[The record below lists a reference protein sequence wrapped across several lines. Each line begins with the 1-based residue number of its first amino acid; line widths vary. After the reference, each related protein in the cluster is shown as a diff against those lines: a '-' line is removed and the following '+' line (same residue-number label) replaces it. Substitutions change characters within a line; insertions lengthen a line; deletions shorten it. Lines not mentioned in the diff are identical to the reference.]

1 MSDGRTVASSRT
13 LPRALLL
20 LATAALVCLP
30 AREEVWAQFEVPS
43 LHPPEFF
50 GEDRPLAVSPA
61 VRYNRV
67 EGLFLGTQVT
77 CRPTR
82 RIGLSFPL
90 MAGYGFN
97 NKTWRYSVG
106 LQQGLLKAEQLTLGA
121 AYFEETAS
129 NDGWRVRWT
138 ENSLAALLL
147 KEDFMDYFG
156 RKGWKVYANERFAG
170 RHTARVV
177 YATYEYQDMGQAE
190 GLAGAL
196 FGGKKRFAPNPSIA
210 SGREQNLK
218 LILELDWR
226 DSPLLPMEG
235 TLVQAIYEKTW
246 QDFSTDGLFV
256 SLTHFRPTFGGQ
268 RLVVRTMLGAR
279 AGSIAPQHLMTVG
292 GVGTLRA
299 FRDRCQTGQNLALF
313 NAAYYFDDL
322 LGRILPRRGSE
333 HGQLSLGVFFD
344 AGSAWGR
351 EKPKKSLLSDL
362 NGLTLLADAG
372 ISLLLADGI
381 VRVDFARQVRG
392 GDGSWRT
399 TLRLMSAL

>member
-1 MSDGRTVASSRT
+1 MSDVTAVASSWTLRRT
-13 LPRALLL
+13 ALLL
-20 LATAALVCLP
+20 AMAALACLL
-30 AREEVWAQFEVPS
+30 AGGEVWAQFEVPS

-50 GEDRPLAVSPA
+50 GEGGALSAAPA

-67 EGLFLGTQVT
+67 EGLFLGMQVT

-97 NKTWRYSVG
+97 NKTWRYSVSV
-106 LQQGLLKAEQLTLGA
+106 LQSFLKAEQLTLGA
-121 AYFEETAS
+121 AYFDETAS
-129 NDGWRVRWT
+129 NDGWRVRGT

-156 RKGWKVYANERFAG
+156 RKGWQVYVNERFFG

-177 YATYEYQDMGQAE
+177 YATYDYQDMGKTE
-190 GLAGAL
+190 ELAGAL
-196 FGGKKRFAPNPSIA
+196 FGGKKRFAPNPSIT
-210 SGREQNLK
+210 SGKEQSVK

-226 DSPLLPMEG
+226 DSPLLPLEG

-256 SLTHFRPTFGGQ
+256 SMIHFRPTFGDQ
-268 RLVVRTMLGAR
+268 RLVVRTIVGTR
-279 AGSIAPQHLMTVG
+279 AGSVAPQHLMTMG

-299 FRDRCQTGQNLALF
+299 FRDGCQKGQNLALF
-313 NAAYYFDDL
+313 NAAYYFDNL
-322 LGRILPRRGSE
+322 LGKLLPRRGAE
-333 HGQLSLGVFFD
+333 HDQLSLGVFFD

-351 EKPKKSLLSDL
+351 DKPKENLLSDL
-362 NGLTLLADAG
+362 EGSTLLADAG
-372 ISLLLADGI
+372 ISLLIADGI

-392 GDGSWRT
+392 GEGSWRT
-399 TLRLMSAL
+399 TLRLLSVL